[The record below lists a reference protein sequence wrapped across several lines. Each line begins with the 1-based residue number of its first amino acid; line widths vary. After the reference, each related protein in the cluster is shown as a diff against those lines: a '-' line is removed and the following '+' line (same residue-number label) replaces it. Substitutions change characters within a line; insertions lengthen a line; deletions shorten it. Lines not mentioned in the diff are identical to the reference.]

1 MTLVILA
8 AGMGS
13 RYGGLKQLDPM
24 TRHGEFII
32 DFSIYDAKL
41 AGVDR
46 VVFIIKKEH
55 ELLFKKTI
63 GNRIGNQINV
73 KYAYQTLD
81 QVPDGILVPKE
92 RVKPWGTVQAVLCAK
107 NVVGEDN
114 FIVINADDFYG
125 REAYSIVAETL
136 FRTQHI
142 SDEFC
147 MVGYLMKNTL
157 SNNGGVSRGICSVD
171 SKNQLIGMVERK
183 NIYRILSNQVVY
195 EENSVKYP
203 VEENCYASMNFWG
216 FTPRVFQILEEEF
229 STFLHAE
236 KVNLSKDE
244 LCLSTAIDNAIKKN
258 KCKVRVLPTLAKWYG
273 VTYQND
279 KENVSR
285 SIYQMIDVGIY
296 PVNLFGI

>member
-8 AGMGS
+8 AGMGA

-24 TRHGEFII
+24 TRQGEFII

-46 VVFIIKKEH
+46 VVFIIKKEY

-63 GNRIGNQINV
+63 GNRIGNQIDV
-73 KYAYQTLD
+73 KYAYQALD
-81 QVPDGILVPKE
+81 QVPDGVVIPKE
-92 RVKPWGTVQAVLCAK
+92 RVKPWGTVQAILCAK

-136 FRTQHI
+136 LRTQHI

-147 MVGYLMKNTL
+147 MAAYLMKNTL
-157 SNNGGVSRGICSVD
+157 SNNGGVSRGVCSVD
-171 SKNQLIGMVERK
+171 SENQLIGMVERK
-183 NIYRILSNQVVY
+183 NIYRALSNQVVY
-195 EENSVKYP
+195 EENSAKYP
-203 VEENCYASMNFWG
+203 IEEDCYASMNFWG

-229 STFLHAE
+229 SAFLSAE
-236 KVNLSKDE
+236 QVDLSKDE
-244 LCLSTAIDNAIKKN
+244 LCLSTAIDSAMKKMR
-258 KCKVRVLPTLAKWYG
+258 CKVRVLPTSAKWYG
-273 VTYQND
+273 VTYQQD
-279 KENVSR
+279 KEYVVS
-285 SIYQMIDVGIY
+285 SIKELVEVGTY
-296 PVNLFGI
+296 PDGLF